1 MKVVFLILFLL
12 AHTGLYV
19 QVEAQSSTKFSSIIQ
34 GINQDPDMQ
43 SATWGFC
50 VKEVNS
56 GKLIASFQPNKS
68 LVTASVMK
76 ALTTSTAIQML
87 GSDYQYA
94 TDLGYEGSL
103 SSQGVLTGNII
114 CRGSGDPTLGSDR
127 FSSQPSAEAL
137 IKQWGDLIRQAG
149 ITTIRGDLV
158 ADVSVFGSQSSP
170 GNWSWEDM
178 GNYYGAGCSGINFHE
193 NLYYLDFRSGSSP
206 GSATQ
211 VLRTRPPVEGMTF
224 TNEVIAGPR
233 GSGDNAYIYGAP
245 YSYHRYIRGSIPP
258 AREVFTIKGSIP
270 NPGFFIMEQLKQYLK
285 TCGIEVQG
293 SCRIVSAPQ
302 EYTHFV
308 QLDRHFSPPLAEII
322 RETNFESIN
331 LYAEALMKTLAVQN
345 GKEGQTGEGTKA
357 LVAYWKNRGVP
368 TKGMIL
374 RDGSGLSPNNVAT
387 PFQISEILRLSYLSP
402 EGKAFYAALPV
413 AGQSGN
419 IKSMLKGTAAQG
431 KIRMKSGYIS
441 HVRGYA
447 GFVESRSGKL
457 LVFSLNAN
465 HFTCSPGR
473 MRRLFERLMLAM
485 ANL

>member
-1 MKVVFLILFLL
+1 MKVYFPLLFLL
-12 AHTGLYV
+12 TYWGQCI
-19 QVEAQSSTKFSSIIQ
+19 QVEAQSTSRFSTVIQ

-43 SATWGFC
+43 AATWGFC

-76 ALTTSTAIQML
+76 ALTTSTAIQLL
-87 GSDYQYA
+87 GSDYQYT
-94 TDLGYEGSL
+94 TDLGYEGSI
-103 SSQGVLTGNII
+103 SSTGVLSGNII
-114 CRGSGDPTLGSDR
+114 CKGSGDPSLGSDR

-137 IKQWGDLIRQAG
+137 IKKWGDLIRKLG
-149 ITTIRGDLV
+149 ITTIQGDLI
-158 ADVSVFGSQSSP
+158 ADVSIFGSQSSP

-178 GNYYGAGCSGINFHE
+178 GNYYGAGSSGINFHE
-193 NLYYLDFRSGSSP
+193 NLYYLDFRSGPSP
-206 GSATQ
+206 GSSTQ

-258 AREVFTIKGSIP
+258 GREVFTIKGSIP
-270 NPGFFIMEQLKQYLK
+270 NPGFFIMDQLEKYLK
-285 TCGIEVQG
+285 TCGIEIQG
-293 SCRIVSAPQ
+293 SSRVVSESLP
-302 EYTHFV
+302 YSNFV
-308 QLDRHFSPPLAEII
+308 RLDRHYSPTLEELI

-331 LYAEALMKTLAVQN
+331 LYAESLMKTLAVQN
-345 GKEGQTGEGTKA
+345 GKEGQTHEGIKA
-357 LVAYWKNRGVP
+357 LVSYWKNRGIQ

-387 PFQISEILRLSYLSP
+387 PLQICEILRLSYLSP
-402 EGKAFYAALPV
+402 EGKAFYASLPI

-419 IKSMLKGTAAQG
+419 IKNMLKGTAAQG

-457 LVFSLNAN
+457 LVFSMNAN
-465 HFTCSPGR
+465 HYTCSAGR